1 MASDQLANAMDSQD
15 EMTVMRVPEDR
26 RCEIAKAI
34 NWRRRSL
41 SSLRRAL
48 AIAARMGMRAPALRF
63 R

>member
-34 NWRRRSL
+34 NWRRRS
-41 SSLRRAL
+41 SLNRRDRPHPSRESAHWL
-48 AIAARMGMRAPALRF
+48 TTT
-63 R
+63 